1 MMISSAGA
9 SDPYAA
15 AAALDRQLR
24 SSNFDPGDSSS
35 DGSAPDASPDV
46 VVTLSKG
53 SAPPSTYDASGKMS
67 GAPTLDQM
75 GANAPD
81 SLAKAT
87 ESHGDDD
94 DSSPDATSAS
104 SSTSASTSTD
114 DSSADASVDEDA
126 AVPA

>member
-1 MMISSAGA
+1 MMISSVGA

-35 DGSAPDASPDV
+35 DDGTPDASPDV

-53 SAPPSTYDASGKMS
+53 SSSSPSTYDASGKMS
-67 GAPTLDQM
+67 RAPTLDEM

-87 ESHGDDD
+87 ESDGDDD
-94 DSSPDATSAS
+94 SDPDVTSAS
-104 SSTSASTSTD
+104 SSTGTSTSPD
-114 DSSADASVDEDA
+114 DASVDEDA

>member
-15 AAALDRQLR
+15 AAALDRRLR

-35 DGSAPDASPDV
+35 DSSTPDASPDV

-53 SAPPSTYDASGKMS
+53 SSSTSTYDASGKMA
-67 GAPTLDQM
+67 GAPTLDDM

-87 ESHGDDD
+87 ESQGDDD
-94 DSSPDATSAS
+94 DSDATSAS
-104 SSTSASTSTD
+104 SSTNASASSD
-114 DSSADASVDEDA
+114 ASSADEDA
-126 AVPA
+126 AVAA

>member
-35 DGSAPDASPDV
+35 DSSAPDASPDV
-46 VVTLSKG
+46 VVTLSK
-53 SAPPSTYDASGKMS
+53 SSSSSPSTYDASGKMA
-67 GAPTLDQM
+67 GAPTLDDM

-94 DSSPDATSAS
+94 ADSDATSAS
-104 SSTSASTSTD
+104 SSTSASASSD
-114 DSSADASVDEDA
+114 ASSADASADEDA

>member
-24 SSNFDPGDSSS
+24 SSSFDPGDSSS
-35 DGSAPDASPDV
+35 DGSTPDASPDV

-53 SAPPSTYDASGKMS
+53 SSSSPSTYDASGKMS
-67 GAPTLDQM
+67 GAPTLDEM

-94 DSSPDATSAS
+94 SDPDATSAS
-104 SSTSASTSTD
+104 SSTSAD